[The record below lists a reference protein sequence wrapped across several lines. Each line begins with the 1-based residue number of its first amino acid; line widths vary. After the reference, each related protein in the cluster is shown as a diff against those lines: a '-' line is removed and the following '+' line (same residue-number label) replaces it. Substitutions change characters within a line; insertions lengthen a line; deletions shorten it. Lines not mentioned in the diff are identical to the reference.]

1 MKIEPLLALQGIVRD
16 RSVGRHARWDD
27 ELYARIVAGPSTL
40 LWRALEEQPAAVREC
55 SVLSYLTLVASA
67 VGAGCITE
75 GPPRT
80 LVAGFIGRLVPW
92 LALTDP
98 AHHAGIVA
106 NIWNLAQGAR
116 GEALWMEQYLLAR
129 LAELD
134 DPLRLPEQAAQL
146 LRPALEPQPDARW
159 EGPFEAQQID
169 LAQTLPDFLPGQI
182 TMVTPSL
189 ARIADRRHDVSVGV
203 LLSPW
208 RHGTCANSTACIGR
222 MQETQATVPPRP
234 AHVPVSWGRDHVTA
248 GGTRVPLPLM
258 ACEPLHTLALA
269 SGHLL
274 AVVQSSQ
281 RLWLVQTP

>member
-1 MKIEPLLALQGIVRD
+1 MQIEPLLSLQGIVRD
-16 RSVGRHARWDD
+16 RSAGTHARWDD
-27 ELYARIVAGPSTL
+27 ELYARLIAGPCGQ
-40 LWRALEEQPAAVREC
+40 LWHALETQPEGVRER
-55 SVLSYLTLVASA
+55 SVLSFLTLVASGI
-67 VGAGCITE
+67 GAGCISD

-80 LVAGFIGRLVPW
+80 LLAGLVGNLVPW
-92 LALTDP
+92 LLRTDP
-98 AHHAGIVA
+98 ACHAGIVA
-106 NIWNLAQGAR
+106 SIWNLAQGAR

-134 DPLRLPEQAAQL
+134 DPLCLPAQAAQL

-159 EGPFEAQQID
+159 QGPFEAQQID

-189 ARIADRRHDVSVGV
+189 ARIADRRREVSVGV

-208 RHGTCANSTACIGR
+208 RQETPVSSAACIGR
-222 MQETQATVPPRP
+222 MRETQATLPPRI